1 MTQFRRLISSIA
13 LLLIGATS
21 LSAQILDKPVAIV
34 RLTETVNIGQR
45 ELRNQ
50 VQLLEQQL
58 GRQLSEAQRR
68 EVLDAQIG
76 EILISQA
83 AARQNIRV
91 TEEEINR
98 AIQTQRQSLGQPVS
112 DSQFRQFIQEQL
124 DLTWEEYVQQ
134 ITDRLI
140 QEKFVVENKRQMIN
154 EVEPPQQ
161 NAVRAFYEENATQFT
176 NPAMVRFN
184 QLFFD
189 TRNRSEAQVAAARQR
204 ANELR
209 QALRSGQSSFQ
220 ELMNASLDDASY
232 SGGDFG
238 FLLRNDPQARSLLG
252 RRFVESVF
260 SLDEGEVSTV
270 IESNIGFHIVEIT
283 NRRSPRVLSLN
294 DPILPGQSV
303 TVRDQIENYLMGQQ
317 QQRNFQRAVE
327 EVMEELR
334 EEAEV
339 ELFEQ
344 NLSW

>member
-1 MTQFRRLISSIA
+1 MKRFVTTLLIA
-13 LLLIGATS
+13 LVAAGS
-21 LSAQILDKPVAIV
+21 LPAQVLDKPVAIV

-45 ELRNQ
+45 ELRTQ

-58 GRQLSEAQRR
+58 GRELSEGQRR
-68 EVLDAQIG
+68 EVLEAQIG

-83 AARQNIRV
+83 AARLNFRV
-91 TEEEINR
+91 TQQEINNAIR
-98 AIQTQRQSLGQPVS
+98 AQRESLGQPVS

-124 DLTWEEYVQQ
+124 DLTWEEYVEQ
-134 ITDRLI
+134 ITERLI
-140 QEKFVVENKRQMIN
+140 QEKYVVENKREMIN
-154 EVEPPQQ
+154 NLDPPGR
-161 NAVRAFYEENATQFT
+161 NAVLAFYEENATQFT

-184 QLFFD
+184 QLFID
-189 TRNRSEAQVAAARQR
+189 TRNRSDSQVAAGRDR
-204 ANELR
+204 AEQLR
-209 QALRSGQSSFQ
+209 QQLRSGQSSFQ

-232 SGGDFG
+232 QGGDFG
-238 FLLRNDPQARSLLG
+238 FLLRNDPEARNLFG

-260 SLDEGEVSTV
+260 SLDEGEVSSV

-283 NRRSPRVLSLN
+283 NRRSPRVLGLG
-294 DPILPGQSV
+294 DPILPGQNI

-344 NLSW
+344 NLDW